1 MKKFSEYIE
10 SSILQSGI
18 GKKTGR
24 TIASA
29 AGQLALD
36 ASGAGAAYTIG
47 SALLR
52 GASQAKK
59 AWMASSSVK
68 EAIEIAKTKMLSKA
82 QNRDPSLIDRT
93 VMSYFDV
100 SDQTLQYLSE
110 QEKENISKQAMN
122 AVNQNSISP
131 GFSQQIANQILTTK
145 VQNITKAIQD
155 SKPKTIVM

>member
-1 MKKFSEYIE
+1 MKSFSQYIE
-10 SSILQSGI
+10 SNILQSGVR
-18 GKKTGR
+18 GKTVG
-24 TIASA
+24 TIAGA

-36 ASGAGAAYTIG
+36 ASGVGTAYTIG
-47 SALLR
+47 SALLK

-59 AWMASSSVK
+59 AWMERSSIK
-68 EAIEIAKTKMLSKA
+68 QAIEIAKKNMLSKA
-82 QNRDPSLIDRT
+82 KNRDSSLVDRT

-100 SDQTLQYLSE
+100 SDQTLGYLSE
-110 QEKENISKQAMN
+110 EEKENISRQAMN
-122 AVNQNSISP
+122 SVNQSSILP